1 MIDVNVQILYMF
13 GNVVCT
19 PKKGPKL
26 LRFFWNS
33 KCFAGQDFLV
43 TLFSWLFLV
52 EDFKVTLFSLSDPN
66 LSLPL
71 NCESRGLVVSKK
83 GRQVVSANTRRMNS
97 HTYFA
102 TRSLEVSGPCF
113 QVGGPSGLLT
123 LSIAPFERSGPTQMK
138 FPKYQRIPNF
148 SVIIKSGSYQPDI
161 LL

>member
-83 GRQVVSANTRRMNS
+83 GRQVVSANTRRRNS

-102 TRSLEVSGPCF
+102 TRSLRALPSSWRPFGPLDFVHRPLWALRSHANEIPKISENSKFFCNH
-113 QVGGPSGLLT
+113 QV
-123 LSIAPFERSGPTQMK
+123 R
-138 FPKYQRIPNF
+138 
-148 SVIIKSGSYQPDI
+148 
-161 LL
+161 